1 MKTKKKVDREPFLFQ
16 LICNL
21 FGTDESNE
29 AEVQQMTSTEFY
41 VFLVFVTMGMFA
53 LNYLVKIFTT

>member
-1 MKTKKKVDREPFLFQ
+1 MKTKNKVRREPFLFQ
-16 LICNL
+16 LIFNL
-21 FGTDESNE
+21 FGTEESNE
-29 AEVQQMTSTEFY
+29 AEVQQMTSREFY